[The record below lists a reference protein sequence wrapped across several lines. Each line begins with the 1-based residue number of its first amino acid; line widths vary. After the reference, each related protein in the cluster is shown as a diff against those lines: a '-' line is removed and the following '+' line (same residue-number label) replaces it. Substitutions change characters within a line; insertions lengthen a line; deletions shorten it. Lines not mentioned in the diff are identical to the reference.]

1 MFQYVITLEKAFYK
15 LHKRIKFQ
23 DLKVS
28 IENRKGSIRSGVDKD
43 GHKWRSK
50 MHCDYGYIRMNK
62 KIRRMG
68 ADKENLDV
76 FVGDNQDSDHAF
88 IIHLNRADN
97 AKFDEDKVF
106 LGFNSRKEVM
116 AMFNKCY
123 DKIGQKLYGG
133 MITMNMEAF
142 KRRLGVQTHGMI
154 KSMPHVLAMDLIKAK
169 KTHVK
174 AHSRR
179 TPKNG
184 LLFVKTFRIQSK

>member
-15 LHKRIKFQ
+15 LHNRITFQ
-23 DLKVS
+23 DLKIS

-76 FVGDNQDSDHAF
+76 FVGDNHDSNNVF

-97 AKFDEDKVF
+97 GKFDEDKVF

-154 KSMPHVLAMDLIKAK
+154 KSMPHVLVMDLIKASK
-169 KTHVK
+169 N
-174 AHSRR
+174 SR
-179 TPKNG
+179 
-184 LLFVKTFRIQSK
+184 